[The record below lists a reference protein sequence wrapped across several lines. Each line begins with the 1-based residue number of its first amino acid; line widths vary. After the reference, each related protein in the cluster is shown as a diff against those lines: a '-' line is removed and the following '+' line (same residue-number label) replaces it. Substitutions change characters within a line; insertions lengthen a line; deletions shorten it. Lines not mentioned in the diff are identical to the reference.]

1 MTRKAFSTAAQ
12 GPGQIALDARFG
24 LIARPAPKEHH
35 DDERGVAPKKKVHQE
50 MLVHPVDLT

>member
-12 GPGQIALDARFG
+12 GPGEIALDARFS
-24 LIARPAPKEHH
+24 LVARPTAEEHH
-35 DDERGVAPKKKVHQE
+35 DSERVFAPTKKVYQE